1 MKTWVPFFITDCL
14 LMVMKSATF
23 VWHPGPYTKF
33 NTTLVKD
40 KKRNLILQI
49 SHGNPFS
56 FKQFIL
62 KLSLKHFYVRPFQK
76 IFGKPV
82 RNFMSLF
89 YSYLQ
94 NIPCIVLRVTVDS
107 CELWILISN

>member
-1 MKTWVPFFITDCL
+1 
-14 LMVMKSATF
+14 MKSATI

-40 KKRNLILQI
+40 NKHSIIFQI

-56 FKQFIL
+56 FEQNIL
-62 KLSLKHFYVRPFQK
+62 KLSLKHFYVRPVQK

-82 RNFMSLF
+82 S
-89 YSYLQ
+89 S
-94 NIPCIVLRVTVDS
+94 
-107 CELWILISN
+107 